1 MLRRIKVLAVES
13 PHFTIKLYEGLLKI
27 DLKGSLKIE
36 IEEALENKLVLKE
49 TLGSIVI
56 PLERKEDA
64 EKLMEN

>member
-1 MLRRIKVLAVES
+1 
-13 PHFTIKLYEGLLKI
+13 
-27 DLKGSLKIE
+27 LKGSLKIE

-56 PLERKEDA
+56 PLERKENA